1 MQTDS
6 RSRQLILFSDQ
17 LLTWETLS
25 DEVQQSLNELFS
37 LLLEQALDWQ
47 TAEQKEEID
56 WENHD
61 D

>member
-1 MQTDS
+1 MQTES
-6 RSRQLILFSDQ
+6 RSRQLVLFPDQ

-25 DEVQQSLNELFS
+25 DEVQQSLNKIFS
-37 LLLEQALDWQ
+37 LLLEQALDWH

>member
-6 RSRQLILFSDQ
+6 RSRQLILFPDQ

-25 DEVQQSLNELFS
+25 DEVQHSLNELFS
-37 LLLEQALDWQ
+37 LLLQQALDWQ
-47 TAEQKEEID
+47 TAEQKQETD
-56 WENHD
+56 WENQD